1 MSTVIL
7 LTLTGLALA
16 AMYFLL
22 AAGLS
27 LIFGLMDVLNFA
39 HGAFF
44 TWGAYGAWFIIT
56 GISGERSSSTGAFVV
71 GIVAATI
78 LGAVIATGVE
88 IGLLRPLYRRPVY
101 QILITLGAGLALSQL
116 TSVIWSADAK
126 FFPQPA
132 WLADTTTVFGARIP

>member
-1 MSTVIL
+1 MSTIIL

-44 TWGAYGAWFIIT
+44 TWGAYAAWWTIAQ
-56 GISGERSSSTGAFVV
+56 ISGEFRAST
-71 GIVAATI
+71 
-78 LGAVIATGVE
+78 
-88 IGLLRPLYRRPVY
+88 P
-101 QILITLGAGLALSQL
+101 
-116 TSVIWSADAK
+116 
-126 FFPQPA
+126 
-132 WLADTTTVFGARIP
+132 